1 MKGAQRVL
9 GRYEILREIG
19 QGGMAT
25 VYLARQ
31 ADLDRLVAL
40 KELRA
45 LRNDDDPSL
54 VRRFLREARL
64 AGSLTHP
71 NIVTVHDYFE
81 DDGAPHIA
89 MEYLAGGSLRPY
101 VGRLPPD
108 RIGRVLEGLLAGL
121 TEAERHEI
129 VHRDIKPENLLV
141 TPDGGVKI
149 ADFGIAKATNAVGQS
164 ALLTATG
171 MAVGTPSYI
180 APEQAMGREVGPWTD
195 LYAVGITTFELFAGR
210 TPFSDTQEAMA
221 IVLRQINE
229 PVPPLA
235 TVIPNFDPW
244 LSQWVEWLV
253 AKDPA
258 RRPQSARQAWDGLEE
273 ALIRLL
279 GPRWRRNPWG
289 SPAQSSPA
297 QGGAAQVGAASAA
310 APVAAEAGAAA
321 DPRLAATAVPSRRH
335 SVSTP
340 APPRPARKR
349 RRGPNIAKVGAL
361 VGALTA
367 AAVLF
372 GKTAGSPIAPASQKS
387 AAVTVPAATTTTKP
401 VTQAAASSQAFG
413 LAKTY
418 RQQAS
423 RLKGRR
429 GRKATKLRSA
439 LTQTAAA
446 YQRAGTAAKKGDA
459 TGYNAALADAAVSQ
473 QTVTTAGTSTAKPSA
488 PVRTVTA
495 PAPAPPSSTPTSS
508 TPASSTP
515 PTSTPATRAPTRTAP
530 PTTTPA
536 TAPPAAS
543 PPPGPCAGDSQS
555 DDPSDDSCNP

>member
-1 MKGAQRVL
+1 MV
-9 GRYEILREIG
+9 GRYEIVREIG

-25 VYLARQ
+25 VHLARQ
-31 ADLDRLVAL
+31 IDLDRFVAL

-45 LRNDDDPSL
+45 LRNDDPSL

-81 DDGAPHIA
+81 DGGAPHIA
-89 MEYLAGGSLRPY
+89 MEYMALGSLRPY
-101 VGRLPPD
+101 VGRLSPAD
-108 RIGRVLEGLLAGL
+108 VGRVLEGLLAGL
-121 TEAERHEI
+121 AEAERHDV

-141 TPDGGVKI
+141 TADGSVKI
-149 ADFGIAKATNAVGQS
+149 ADFGIAKATKVLEES

-171 MAVGTPSYI
+171 MTVGTPSYI
-180 APEQAMGREVGPWTD
+180 APEQAMGREIGPWTD

-210 TPFSDTQEAMA
+210 TPFSDTQDAMA

-229 PVPPLA
+229 PVPPLT
-235 TVIPNFDPW
+235 TVIPNADPW

-258 RRPQSARQAWDGLEE
+258 RRPQSAREAWDGLEE
-273 ALIRLL
+273 VLIRLL
-279 GPRWRRNPWG
+279 GPRWRRKPW
-289 SPAQSSPA
+289 
-297 QGGAAQVGAASAA
+297 VGAAPAA
-310 APVAAEAGAAA
+310 AAAGAQAEPAA
-321 DPRLAATAVPSRRH
+321 APRLAATAAPRRRP

-340 APPRPARKR
+340 ATARPARKR
-349 RRGPNIAKVGAL
+349 RRRPNIAKVGAL
-361 VGALTA
+361 VGTLTA
-367 AAVLF
+367 AAILF

-387 AAVTVPAATTTTKP
+387 AAVTVPATTTTKP
-401 VTQAAASSQAFG
+401 VTHAAAASQAFG
-413 LAKTY
+413 LAKSY

-423 RLKGRR
+423 RLKARR
-429 GRKATKLRSA
+429 GRRATKLRSA

-459 TGYNAALADAAVSQ
+459 AGYTAALADAAVSQ

-495 PAPAPPSSTPTSS
+495 PAPAAPPSSTPTSS

-515 PTSTPATRAPTRTAP
+515 ASSAPPSRAPTRTAP
-530 PTTTPA
+530 ATTTAAP
-536 TAPPAAS
+536 PPAAS
-543 PPPGPCAGDSQS
+543 PCAGDSQS